1 MFISKWGVDAPVAH
15 LHFMQC
21 LSANSLDLYFQP
33 LINEFFDML
42 SYASE
47 LRKRYTLKLLLMCL
61 DGGRVLKVILIVE
74 YFRKKILSQISERV
88 LKTSLSRQTM
98 IFYLDNSGNV
108 ETSEETYMVSIL
120 LNII

>member
-15 LHFMQC
+15 LRFMQC
-21 LSANSLDLYFQP
+21 LPANSLDLYFQP

>member
-1 MFISKWGVDAPVAH
+1 M
-15 LHFMQC
+15 
-21 LSANSLDLYFQP
+21 NS
-33 LINEFFDML
+33 FDML

-47 LRKRYTLKLLLMCL
+47 LRKRYTLKLLLICL